1 MSYNN
6 GAVMTASRRRQG
18 AAPVQS
24 TGRAASDRRKP
35 ASGETAGRGRN
46 VECRMTNDE
55 RRAVMVGHTVRIL
68 ADYDGLKG
76 RYGVVVGSQ
85 MAGGPVLVK
94 VTGSDR
100 QVCFG
105 SYELLTVP
113 MNDAMLDQ
121 PDEETLL
128 VIRAVRLRMWPSWDG
143 KDAAVKLQAAAM
155 RRAERLVSEIAAI
168 RRAGRT
174 LAYAQW
180 AAKNGLSNTTTAI
193 VPWTGGRP

>member
-6 GAVMTASRRRQG
+6 GAVMTARRRQG
-18 AAPVQS
+18 GTEAANGTVPRAA
-24 TGRAASDRRKP
+24 RAASEG
-35 ASGETAGRGRN
+35 AAAAGRRN
-46 VECRMTNDE
+46 DECRMTNDE

-94 VTGSDR
+94 VTGADR
-100 QVCFG
+100 QVCLG
-105 SYELLTVP
+105 SYELLPVP

-121 PDEETLL
+121 QDETSLL
-128 VIRAVRLRMWPSWDG
+128 IVRAVRLRLWPSWDG
-143 KDAAVKLQAAAM
+143 KDAAVELQAAAL

-174 LAYAQW
+174 LTYAQW
-180 AAKNGLSNTTTAI
+180 AAKNGLSNTTTAL